1 MCRLSMLSLLSV
13 GLAVPASVQA
23 QVAPNPPAQDT
34 ISVRDCRTPSGAK
47 DAQVLAFDKKSL
59 EAKLAVALDGK
70 GEFKVVSV
78 RIWDRPQDPRPLVP
92 VIEAARIT
100 QGKLQVYTPNLNAD
114 PEPVHDKQFL
124 LRASLGGAHICWA
137 TESALLKDV
146 GALKPA
152 VASEADLPQEDPRR
166 RTR

>member
-1 MCRLSMLSLLSV
+1 MRRILMLMLLSGGTILPV
-13 GLAVPASVQA
+13 VADA
-23 QVAPNPPAQDT
+23 QVGRPADSSGLEVVSARGCQAPG
-34 ISVRDCRTPSGAK
+34 GAK
-47 DAQVLAFDKKSL
+47 EAQVLAFDKSTL
-59 EAKLAVALDGK
+59 EAKLAVAMDNK

-100 QGKLQVYTPNLNAD
+100 QGKLQFYTPNLNAD

-124 LRASLGGAHICWA
+124 LTASLGGTQVCWA
-137 TESALLKDV
+137 TETAMLKE
-146 GALKPA
+146 AAPKPA
-152 VASEADLPQEDPRR
+152 PVLEPEPRQ